1 MMLDDLGLTA
11 TLKRYVETFK
21 TETGFDA
28 KIEMKGG
35 DKKLAP
41 YIEVMIFRAVQ
52 ELMGNVVRHNSELTV
67 KPNIAVQMAIEDNFV
82 RVNVADNG
90 KGFNP
95 AELENK
101 PVLGL
106 KLIRDRVEMLGGYRE
121 TDTSPV
127 QGTRITFQIPVESAA
142 RL

>member
-21 TETGFDA
+21 DETGFDA
-28 KIEMKGG
+28 KVEIKGG
-35 DKKLAP
+35 EKKLAP

-67 KPNIAVQMAIEDNFV
+67 KPNIAVQMAIEEKFV
-82 RVNVADNG
+82 RVNVSDNG

-95 AELENK
+95 TELENR
-101 PVLGL
+101 PTIGL
-106 KLIRDRVEMLGGYRE
+106 KLIRDRVEMLGGYFE
-121 TDTSPV
+121 TDASPG
-127 QGTRITFQIPVESAA
+127 QGARVTFQIPVVPAN